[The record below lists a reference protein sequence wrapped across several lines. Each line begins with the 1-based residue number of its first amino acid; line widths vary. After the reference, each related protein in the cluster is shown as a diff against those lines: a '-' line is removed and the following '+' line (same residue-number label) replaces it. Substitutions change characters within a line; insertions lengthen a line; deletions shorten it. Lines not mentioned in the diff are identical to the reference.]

1 MPYYTV
7 STVCTAKDPLSDLI
21 PLDLRP
27 WHPFGAD
34 MIAAVTEHLPSEVR
48 KKKRRE
54 GRRRRSGEEKKEV
67 EIGKGREDVARIVV
81 QWKKREEEIVIRLLC
96 MNRAYA
102 CNVDKALCFS

>member
-48 KKKRRE
+48 KERKEKEKKRK
-54 GRRRRSGEEKKEV
+54 EKKEK
-67 EIGKGREDVARIVV
+67 EWG
-81 QWKKREEEIVIRLLC
+81 
-96 MNRAYA
+96 
-102 CNVDKALCFS
+102 